1 MYSLQREERRGG
13 GKKKLICT
21 VNVMKIID
29 SVKRLN
35 CLISKRKMFG
45 IGVQSEGPLC
55 CKHLAV
61 SHYWLVSKLLQ
72 TDICAASYFQLIIG

>member
-1 MYSLQREERRGG
+1 
-13 GKKKLICT
+13 
-21 VNVMKIID
+21 
-29 SVKRLN
+29 
-35 CLISKRKMFG
+35 MFG